1 MVTDFSISSRSTVSK
16 FAYNQQR
23 YNNTMVQIKPFV
35 VEEWMD
41 RLENTP
47 GALNVAETCCD
58 SVSIRDLENLSTEK
72 DVQGPLD
79 RIAKSRMTYG
89 AILGSDATRQ
99 NIADLYGNG
108 DQTATGAPLSKDQVV
123 LTQGAIAANYL
134 LLYSLVGPGDHVVCV
149 YPTYQQLYDV
159 PRSLGA
165 EVSLWKLKKEN
176 GFVPDVAELDGLVQ
190 KNTKVCGR
198 LGCEKLT
205 GLTLR
210 G

>member
-1 MVTDFSISSRSTVSK
+1 
-16 FAYNQQR
+16 
-23 YNNTMVQIKPFV
+23 MVQIKPFV

-58 SVSIRDLENLSTEK
+58 SVSIRDLENLSTDK

-89 AILGSDATRQ
+89 AILGSDSTRQ
-99 NIADLYGNG
+99 NIADLYSNG
-108 DQTATGAPLSKDQVV
+108 DQADTGTLSKDQVV
-123 LTQGAIAANYL
+123 LTQGAIAANYI

-176 GFVPDVAELDGLVQ
+176 GFVPDIAELEGLLQ

-198 LGCEKLT
+198 LGCEKLA

-210 G
+210 S